1 MTASKGNIAMGQND
15 AEVELAVAAN
25 AAPGEKKDVNVL
37 GTASAAGNQQNA
49 SPNFTLTIEK
59 K

>member
-1 MTASKGNIAMGQND
+1 MGQND

-49 SPNFTLTIEK
+49 SPNFTVVVEK